1 MLQAFERLP
10 QEEYQIDICGFGPM
24 GGLVQ
29 SYAATHPNC
38 VFHGQVEQ
46 QELNRKYEQADL
58 ALNIRLKEDTNNDY
72 SFPSKMISY
81 IYSGTLVLSSDF
93 SSLPDDYRAFLYVSE
108 DDRPETIAK
117 NIVNVFRSTEEEM
130 IHRSNAGRE
139 YVLRHQSW
147 YDVAREISEFLKS
160 PAK

>member
-1 MLQAFERLP
+1 M
-10 QEEYQIDICGFGPM
+10 
-24 GGLVQ
+24 
-29 SYAATHPNC
+29 
-38 VFHGQVEQ
+38 
-46 QELNRKYEQADL
+46 
-58 ALNIRLKEDTNNDY
+58 
-72 SFPSKMISY
+72 
-81 IYSGTLVLSSDF
+81 VLSSDI